1 MSSSAAAR
9 FLFSSPAGFRLV
21 REILSKHIPYQP
33 HDWQLEGVCKMLD
46 GKDLVA
52 ILPTGAGKTG
62 YFTMFMLT
70 LVELSQD
77 PSLCSPP
84 VSVPR
89 DPCMIVVYPTNGLEE
104 EQARVFMGVGLKTL
118 VINAETTSTACLSGE
133 DLWLTARVGVTMIL
147 LSPEQLSTRGFESL
161 IRHRPFQARF
171 QAFGVDEIHLLNS
184 WGLAFHQA
192 FRQLGH
198 ARARLSSHVFVGTS
212 ATVLA
217 GDVRGSIFAFLGL
230 HPGTFYLIQR
240 SNLRQN
246 VQTIFRT
253 LTHGIGGWSFSD
265 LKWVVESKR
274 KTVIHCRTIT
284 LGFRLALYLWRLIPS
299 HTRQLMRDDPE
310 TQIVIATAAFM
321 VGIDLPNI
329 RDVILL
335 GALESADEH
344 VQWEGR
350 AGRDGSIVSDARCI
364 TYVTSKS
371 LEVTHALCAGK
382 QPAASH
388 GTKKTGGKAANI
400 LYNNPPNDP
409 PCSCSTCTPPG
420 AAHSHL
426 LELLSMEP
434 SPVLTCNCSRCVP
447 EPSGPVKVKTR
458 APDTNPIPRSK
469 RLTRKMRA
477 KGTKEL
483 VSLRMTM
490 YLSTDI
496 SISRSLPPE
505 VFLPDTTIKL
515 ILDRFALI
523 DTRAALQ
530 ELMKGWN
537 LLTPHI
543 DVLWDML
550 VGLQTTFEAMRARS
564 KAKAKA
570 REAERRARRKVEAAE
585 ASESLEAGGDSEVEA
600 RWSRIW
606 YKAGLGPGV

>member
-1 MSSSAAAR
+1 MTSR
-9 FLFSSPAGFRLV
+9 GLLLV
-21 REILSKHIPYQP
+21 EKRTASRVVVYASTRPHNASFPNQAPEAVQILSKHIPYQP

-104 EQARVFMGVGLKTL
+104 EQVTIFVVTGIYVLTLIGLL
-118 VINAETTSTACLSGE
+118 GSFINAETTSTACLSGE

-184 WGLAFHQA
+184 WGLAFRQA

-217 GDVRGSIFAFLGL
+217 GD
-230 HPGTFYLIQR
+230 
-240 SNLRQN
+240 N

-253 LTHGIGGWSFSD
+253 LTHGIGGC
-265 LKWVVESKR
+265 KR
-274 KTVIHCRTIT
+274 KTVIHCP
-284 LGFRLALYLWRLIPS
+284 LYLWRLIPS
-299 HTRQLMRDDPE
+299 HLMRDDPE

-329 RDVILL
+329 P
-335 GALESADEH
+335 LESADEH

-388 GTKKTGGKAANI
+388 GTKKTGGKAAV
-400 LYNNPPNDP
+400 
-409 PCSCSTCTPPG
+409 
-420 AAHSHL
+420 A
-426 LELLSMEP
+426 
-434 SPVLTCNCSRCVP
+434 SRMDLK
-447 EPSGPVKVKTR
+447 PSGPVKVKTR

-570 REAERRARRKVEAAE
+570 REAERRAWRKVEAAE